1 MNTVTLAASF
11 EAQTTSPVPG
21 LIGGLIGYVLVGIF
35 LGKVFAKAGEESWKA
50 WVPFLNIYTEVKLA
64 GYNGWTFLFYL
75 VPILGFVWRILVG
88 LRLGKAFGKDGV
100 FSFFL
105 LAWLSVIGYIIVG
118 TDDSRYDRSRI
129 PA

>member
-1 MNTVTLAASF
+1 MNTIILAAESSS
-11 EAQTTSPVPG
+11 QNPIPST
-21 LIGGLIGYVLVGIF
+21 IGAIIGYVLVGIF

-64 GYNGWTFLFYL
+64 GYNGWTFLLYL
-75 VPILGFVWRILVG
+75 VPIVGFVWRILVG
-88 LRLGKAFGKDGV
+88 LRLGKAFGKSGV